1 MTHDCYTDQQGRLPC
16 TCAPVRTCAELGVCQ
31 GRTPPCRD
39 ECENPAIYLGGLQS
53 MRLNTENSDGSSP
66 DLPVTMHDT
75 PLDHARTLFLAIALV
90 AFAGCV
96 GLIVMA
102 VLK

>member
-66 DLPVTMHDT
+66 HGDPFDWIS
-75 PLDHARTLFLAIALV
+75 LAASSAVV
-90 AFAGCV
+90 AAVIFIVFAVIGYWSN
-96 GLIVMA
+96 
-102 VLK
+102 K